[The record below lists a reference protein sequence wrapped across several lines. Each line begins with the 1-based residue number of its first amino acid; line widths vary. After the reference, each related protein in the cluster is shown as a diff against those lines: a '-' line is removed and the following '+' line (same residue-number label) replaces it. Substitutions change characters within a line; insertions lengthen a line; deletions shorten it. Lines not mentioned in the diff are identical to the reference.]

1 MLQVLHA
8 IRTNN
13 VRKIPNYNP
22 LLLQHMKKLLRGLA
36 HSPQQGTICH
46 NYYYN
51 HFFLLVLNEENQL
64 KLTLND
70 LLNCDSQGRSL
81 VLTRYIAKIYIRSM
95 VDSRIFM
102 DWPV

>member
-46 NYYYN
+46 DIIN
-51 HFFLLVLNEENQL
+51 HFLLVLNEENQL

-81 VLTRYIAKIYIRSM
+81 VLTQYIAKIYIRSM
-95 VDSRIFM
+95 VDSRICM